1 MFPSQGEKAF
11 KDSTAIKAHTLF
23 FNMLFG
29 TASGLTAVATKVYSY

>member
-23 FNMLFG
+23 SNILFG